1 MVPPLM
7 FSLGE
12 RDVKADVKAKN
23 RRERPGAALLIEGET
38 DADSYLAQVSPNC
51 LQCFLVTVLSCDW
64 SRASWR

>member
-38 DADSYLAQVSPNC
+38 DADSYLAQVSPDW
-51 LQCFLVTVLSCDW
+51 LLPGYMLSCDW

>member
-38 DADSYLAQVSPNC
+38 DADSYLAQVS
-51 LQCFLVTVLSCDW
+51 SDW
-64 SRASWR
+64 LLPGHNAEL